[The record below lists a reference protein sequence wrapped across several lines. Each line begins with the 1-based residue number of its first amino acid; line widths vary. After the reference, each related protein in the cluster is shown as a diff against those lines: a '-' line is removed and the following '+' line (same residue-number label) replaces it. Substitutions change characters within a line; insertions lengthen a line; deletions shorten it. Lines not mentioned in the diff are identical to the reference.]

1 MISSSDLSVVVNVVL
16 GVLVLAWIL
25 SRQVQKRP
33 VTTSSLRVPVILAAV
48 GLYETTSFV
57 RDAAPSS
64 GVPVGAVALLVLGVV
79 VGGAL
84 AAVRGCQMRVWRDA
98 DGTVVRQ
105 GSAVTVLLWLL
116 AIAAHLGIDVAIDR
130 VSHPLAGLGSASLVL
145 YLGVVLGIQS
155 LVEQHRARLVA
166 A

>member
-1 MISSSDLSVVVNVVL
+1 MINTSDASVAVNVVL
-16 GVLVLAWIL
+16 GLLVLAWVL

-33 VTTSSLRVPVILAAV
+33 VTPSSFRVPVILAAV
-48 GLYETTSFV
+48 GPYETASFV

-64 GVPVGAVALLVLGVV
+64 GVPVGVVALLVLGVV

-84 AAVRGCQMRVWRDA
+84 AAVRGYQMRVWRDT

-105 GSAVTVLLWLL
+105 GTALTVLLWLV
-116 AIAAHLGIDVAIDR
+116 AIAAHLGIDVAIDH
-130 VSHPLAGLGSASLVL
+130 VSHPLAGLGSVSLVL
-145 YLGVVLGIQS
+145 YLGVVLGIQG
-155 LVEQHRARLVA
+155 LVVQHRAQLVA

>member
-1 MISSSDLSVVVNVVL
+1 MITPSDLSIGVNVVL
-16 GVLVLAWIL
+16 GVLVLVWIL

-33 VTTSSLRVPVILAAV
+33 VTSSSVRLPAILAAV

-84 AAVRGCQMRVWRDA
+84 AAVRGYQVRVWRDA

-105 GSAVTVLLWLL
+105 GTAATVLLWLA
-116 AIAAHLGIDVAIDR
+116 AIAAHLGIDVAIDH
-130 VSHPLAGLGSASLVL
+130 VSHQLSGLGSASLVL

-155 LVEQHRARLVA
+155 LVVQRRAQLLRA
-166 A
+166 

>member
-1 MISSSDLSVVVNVVL
+1 
-16 GVLVLAWIL
+16 
-25 SRQVQKRP
+25 
-33 VTTSSLRVPVILAAV
+33 
-48 GLYETTSFV
+48 
-57 RDAAPSS
+57 
-64 GVPVGAVALLVLGVV
+64 
-79 VGGAL
+79 
-84 AAVRGCQMRVWRDA
+84 MRVWRDA

>member
-1 MISSSDLSVVVNVVL
+1 MISSSDLSVVGNVVL
-16 GVLVLAWIL
+16 GVLVLGWIL

-33 VTTSSLRVPVILAAV
+33 VTMSSLRVPVILAAV

-64 GVPVGAVALLVLGVV
+64 AVPVGAVALLVLGVV

-84 AAVRGCQMRVWRDA
+84 AALRGYQVRVWRDA

-105 GSAVTVLLWLL
+105 GSGLTVLLWLV
-116 AIAAHLGIDVAIDR
+116 AIAAHLGVDVLIDH

-155 LVEQHRARLVA
+155 LVVQHRARLVA